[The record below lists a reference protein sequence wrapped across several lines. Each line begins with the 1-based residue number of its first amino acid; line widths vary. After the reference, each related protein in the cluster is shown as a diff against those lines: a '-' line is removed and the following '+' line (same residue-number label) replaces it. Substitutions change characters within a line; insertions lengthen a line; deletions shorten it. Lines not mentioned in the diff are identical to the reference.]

1 MLKRRE
7 FLALLLAPWLASCQ
21 SAGAG
26 KSSLSS
32 GLDLE
37 SLDRT
42 VRPQDDLYR
51 FVAGTWLRDTPIPP
65 DRSNYGAF
73 GMLQDQA
80 YADVRAIAEAAAAE
94 APTAP
99 AGSDTQRIG
108 DLYLSFMDTA
118 RIEAVGLDPLRPE
131 LARIEAI
138 DSREA
143 LLTCMGH
150 FQTLAVHA
158 PLDFY
163 VEVDPDRPDRHVAAF
178 WQTGIALPD
187 RVYYLEDTPRHA
199 EYRQRFEAYV
209 ADIVRLAGIGDLADA
224 QAIVALETRL
234 ARAHSPREE
243 HRDPGAT
250 TNRLSLRELNALGGV
265 DWRPMLAAAGI
276 DATEFLVGQPGYR
289 AGVGT
294 AVREVPLAVWRRY
307 LAYQLVH
314 TYAPYLASPFAG
326 AHFEMFEATLRG
338 IHEDRPRW
346 KRAVEVLDRTLGD
359 LVGRAYIRQHF
370 PPAAR
375 DRIRTVAATVVTAL
389 GAYLEE
395 EVTWMG
401 PTTKAEARTK
411 LAALDIKVGY
421 PERWRDYA
429 GVRIARDDLVG
440 NLLRV
445 AQAEHAREVA
455 RLRRPVDRGEWAIT
469 PQTVNA
475 YYARARNE
483 IVVPAAILRPPFFDP
498 AAEDAVN
505 YGAIGAVIGHEISH
519 GFDNQGRQ
527 YDAEGRLRDW
537 WTAADDA
544 EYRRR
549 AALLTQQYEAYE
561 PLPGHRVNGTLTLG
575 ENIADLIGLRAA
587 HRAYHLAL
595 RGRPSPVLDG
605 FTGDQRLFMAWAR
618 IWARKYR
625 EDDLL
630 RRLATDPHPPGA
642 YRANGP
648 PSNIDAFY
656 AAFEV
661 GPDDG
666 LYRPPAARVSPRS
679 F

>member
-7 FLALLLAPWLASCQ
+7 FLALLLAPWLASCR

-26 KSSLSS
+26 KGSLPS
-32 GLDLE
+32 GLDLG
-37 SLDRT
+37 SLDRA
-42 VRPQDDLYR
+42 VRPQDDLYQ
-51 FVAGTWLRDTPIPP
+51 FAAGTWLRDTPIPP

-73 GMLQDQA
+73 GVLQDQVH
-80 YADVRAIAEAAAAE
+80 ADVRAIAEAAGAA
-94 APTAP
+94 PAP
-99 AGSDTQRIG
+99 AGSDAQRIG

-118 RIEAVGLDPLRPE
+118 RIEAVGLEPLRPE
-131 LARIEAI
+131 LARIGAI

-143 LLTCMGH
+143 LLAGMGH
-150 FQTLAVHA
+150 LQTLAVRA
-158 PLDFY
+158 PLDVY
-163 VEVDPDRPDRHVAAF
+163 VEVDPDRPDRHVAAV
-178 WQTGIALPD
+178 WQAGIALPD
-187 RVYYLEDTPRHA
+187 RVYLLEDTPRLA
-199 EYRQRFEAYV
+199 EYRRRYHAYV
-209 ADIVRLAGIGDLADA
+209 ADIARLAGIADPADA

-234 ARAHSPREE
+234 ARAHRPQEE

-250 TNRLSLRELNALGGV
+250 TNRLSLRDLDALAGV

-276 DATEFLVGQPGYR
+276 EPTELLVGQPGYVE
-289 AGVGT
+289 GVGA
-294 AVREVPLAVWRRY
+294 AVREVPLAAWRRY

-314 TYAPYLASPFAG
+314 AYAPYLASPLAG
-326 AHFEMFEATLRG
+326 ARFEMFEATLRG
-338 IHEDRPRW
+338 VREDRPRW
-346 KRAVEVLDRTLGD
+346 ERAVEVLNRNLGD
-359 LVGRAYIRQHF
+359 LVGRVYVRKHF

-375 DRIRTVAATVVTAL
+375 DRIRTVAATLVTAL
-389 GAYLEE
+389 GNYLEE
-395 EVTWMG
+395 EVTWIG
-401 PTTKAEARTK
+401 PATKAEARAK

-421 PERWRDYA
+421 PERWRDYE

-440 NLLRV
+440 NLLR
-445 AQAEHAREVA
+445 AARAEHAHEVA
-455 RLRRPVDRGEWAIT
+455 RLGRPVDRGEWAIT

-475 YYARARNE
+475 YYARTRNE

-498 AAEDAVN
+498 GAEDAVN
-505 YGAIGAVIGHEISH
+505 YGAIGAVIGHEICH
-519 GFDNQGRQ
+519 GFDAQGRK

-544 EYRRR
+544 EYRRK
-549 AALLTQQYEAYE
+549 AALLIQQYDAYE

-595 RGRPSPVLDG
+595 AGAPSPVLDG
-605 FTGDQRLFMAWAR
+605 FTGDQRLFVAWAR

-625 EDDLL
+625 EDDLVH
-630 RRLATDPHPPGA
+630 RLATDPHTPGA

-656 AAFEV
+656 AAFGV

-666 LYRPPAARVSPRS
+666 LYRPPAERVRPRS